1 MKTIKQKHDESFWDY
16 VKYFCNARN
25 AIPYIQDIEIF
36 NVFREGVSDIK
47 TIEEITM
54 KKPRMVANLLVVADV
69 CIEAFEARAL
79 LS

>member
-25 AIPYIQDIEIF
+25 AIPYIQDIKIF
-36 NVFREGVSDIK
+36 NAFREGVSDIM
-47 TIEEITM
+47 TVEEITM
-54 KKPRMVANLLVVADV
+54 KKPRMVANLLVVVDV
-69 CIEAFEARAL
+69 CIKAFEARAR